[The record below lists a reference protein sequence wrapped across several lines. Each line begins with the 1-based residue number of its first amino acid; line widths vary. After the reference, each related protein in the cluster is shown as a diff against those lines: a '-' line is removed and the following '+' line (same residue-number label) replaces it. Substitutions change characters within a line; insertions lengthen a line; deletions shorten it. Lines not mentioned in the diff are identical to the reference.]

1 MLFLGQYGKYLSI
14 IEHDPK
20 IDLVKDT
27 GLTADTRAIKIW
39 LWVAYG
45 VTTVKNVYKHPNF
58 RPRVGCNCVDDI
70 HRILSMAREV
80 DFDKVKEQ
88 WYYLLGETY
97 GTEMADEVKDSS
109 YWKGFFTYTMLYDA
123 NGLRELRLLNILLNS
138 QSWDVNDD
146 AVRNMW
152 NRSVYEKLA
161 VKEDQEEE
169 LM

>member
-1 MLFLGQYGKYLSI
+1 
-14 IEHDPK
+14 
-20 IDLVKDT
+20 
-27 GLTADTRAIKIW
+27 
-39 LWVAYG
+39 
-45 VTTVKNVYKHPNF
+45 
-58 RPRVGCNCVDDI
+58 
-70 HRILSMAREV
+70 MAREV

>member
-1 MLFLGQYGKYLSI
+1 MWMQDMLYLRQYGKDLSL

-27 GLTADTRAIKIW
+27 GLTADTKDIKTW

-45 VTTVKNVYKHPNF
+45 MSTVKNIYKHPNF

-97 GTEMADEVKDSS
+97 GTEKADEVKDSS
-109 YWKGFFTYTMLYDA
+109 YWKGKFTPIISL
-123 NGLRELRLLNILLNS
+123 GLKFVFMYFSAKSIL
-138 QSWDVNDD
+138 SWQ
-146 AVRNMW
+146 R
-152 NRSVYEKLA
+152 
-161 VKEDQEEE
+161 
-169 LM
+169 